1 MNFGDFKEFT
11 PADGERYII
20 VENGEPKIV
29 LLSFKEYRKISSGNS
44 SEKTD
49 NQQPSESIK
58 QEQAGVSKLA
68 SVDNKV
74 ARNVEDELMLEKTES
89 VSGPEEVVE
98 EREKLLQDSED
109 LEQVAKDDLAVEDL
123 PF

>member
-68 SVDNKV
+68 SVDNKA